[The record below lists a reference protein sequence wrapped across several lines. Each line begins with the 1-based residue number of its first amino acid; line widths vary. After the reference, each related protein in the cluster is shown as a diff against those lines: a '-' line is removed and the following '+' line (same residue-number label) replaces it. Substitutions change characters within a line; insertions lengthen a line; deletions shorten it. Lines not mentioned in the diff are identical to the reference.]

1 MYDICMI
8 YVLVYDVYILIYDI
22 IYHKLSDIHIIYIT
36 YDIRT
41 LNN

>member
-1 MYDICMI
+1 MMYIICHT
-8 YVLVYDVYILIYDI
+8 LVFNIYDI
-22 IYHKLSDIHIIYIT
+22 IYHKLSDIRIIYIT